1 MAYNDDEKSLLRRQK
16 PARRTPRDEK
26 ILPRRKPKDPSN
38 TKPFNVRPQKPRKP
52 KFMTTDSLSTSIYAK
67 PFRQT
72 KNLTDSLGTAS
83 PVARKYRKLGS
94 K

>member
-1 MAYNDDEKSLLRRQK
+1 MKQRPDTDTTNGSYEGK
-16 PARRTPRDEK
+16 
-26 ILPRRKPKDPSN
+26 RKPKMGGRYTDYSHSPSYYEPN
-38 TKPFNVRPQKPRKP
+38 DSLKTSRYAGPFRKP
-52 KFMTTDSLSTSIYAK
+52 
-67 PFRQT
+67 